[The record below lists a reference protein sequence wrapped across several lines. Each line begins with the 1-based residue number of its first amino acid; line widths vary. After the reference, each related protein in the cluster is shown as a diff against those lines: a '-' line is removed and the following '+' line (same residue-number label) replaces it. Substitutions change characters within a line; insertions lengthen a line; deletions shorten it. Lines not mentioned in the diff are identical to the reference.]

1 MTPNPSLF
9 DSRSGPVVSLLER
22 LEVVEAEAVLVPPV
36 VPLDILDVVV
46 ELVEFADVY
55 LYFLP

>member
-1 MTPNPSLF
+1 MAPNPSLF